1 MKTMQQA
8 VTVALVGTL
17 GLLAVTSSFA
27 PTQMPAE
34 GHGLISQYCA
44 PPDEAALH
52 RVYCRY
58 GQGEGQSSTHT
69 TGSLQWW
76 LVTLSTKSASI
87 HVGSGGTGESR
98 TNAHN

>member
-34 GHGLISQYCA
+34 GHSLISQYCA
-44 PPDEAALH
+44 PPDEAAPH

-58 GQGEGQSSTHT
+58 GQG
-69 TGSLQWW
+69 
-76 LVTLSTKSASI
+76 
-87 HVGSGGTGESR
+87 
-98 TNAHN
+98 